1 MRQILEHN
9 MKREQRRGSNKKKKQ
24 NEEFDECSI
33 PPVPPR
39 TSDMHILVFPEN
51 TQAYLGTTG
60 SNTCTVIATVE
71 CSATS
76 HEAMSAPNNILPSK
90 LQGASQVS
98 PDQSS
103 NPEVV
108 SVCSAGTPPP
118 IPPHSDGML
127 QLPQQSLEPTPD
139 IVRSKGNHFSWLT
152 KLGIGRKG
160 TQSSS
165 TNSTVYPPSGT
176 VDRDTFNI
184 EMKYNLAYQHTELLA
199 M

>member
-1 MRQILEHN
+1 MRQILEHKK
-9 MKREQRRGSNKKKKQ
+9 KREQRRGSNKKKKQ
-24 NEEFDECSI
+24 NEEFDECGI

-39 TSDMHILVFPEN
+39 TSDMHILVFPED
-51 TQAYLGTTG
+51 TQAYLGTG
-60 SNTCTVIATVE
+60 SNACTVIATVE

-76 HEAMSAPNNILPSK
+76 QDAMSATNKILPSK

-103 NPEVV
+103 DPEVV
-108 SVCSAGTPPP
+108 SICSAGTPP
-118 IPPHSDGML
+118 IPPRSDGML
-127 QLPQQSLEPTPD
+127 QLPQQSHEPIPD
-139 IVRSKGNHFSWLT
+139 IVSSKGNHFSWLT

-160 TQSSS
+160 THSGS
-165 TNSTVYPPSGT
+165 TNTTMYPPSGT